1 MPKKR
6 QIRKHSVKAQLQVME
21 LAKAGSSLHLE
32 IYAAREKIGT
42 LVLAS
47 GSLFWYGRSRHKRKR
62 IAWES
67 FRRDDGSLSLPVI
80 ISLAT

>member
-6 QIRKHSVKAQLQVME
+6 QIKKHSVKAQLQVME

-42 LVLAS
+42 LVLGS

-62 IAWES
+62 IAWSRFAEMMD
-67 FRRDDGSLSLPVI
+67 R
-80 ISLAT
+80 LAYGKR